1 MKKITIE
8 EYFESLTSQENAH
21 TEKLFIKAQEKLHDN
36 ITKDVSELVKTL
48 TVGDINPPKDFVFML
63 YFRMLWDRIQKFYGN
78 DELET
83 LKGLFL
89 RIMSEN
95 ENDFG
100 DDVIEIDRR
109 SLN

>member
-1 MKKITIE
+1 
-8 EYFESLTSQENAH
+8 
-21 TEKLFIKAQEKLHDN
+21 
-36 ITKDVSELVKTL
+36 
-48 TVGDINPPKDFVFML
+48 
-63 YFRMLWDRIQKFYGN
+63 MLWDRIQKFYGN

-95 ENDFG
+95 ENDFDD